1 MTRAR
6 VLHLITHLDIG
17 GAQDNTLLTA
27 ERLNRREYD
36 VHLASGSSG
45 RWLERAYQ
53 YADEVY
59 FINHLRQGRRDI
71 QPASDLQ
78 ALFETVS
85 LIKLQ
90 GYDIVHTHSSK
101 AGFIGRVAAWLAHT
115 PVILHTIHG
124 FPFHPYMSPLRRWVY
139 IFLEKLAAGC
149 TDQLITV
156 SELLKEEAIELKIA
170 PADKITTIYS
180 GIDLSQFEVSVDVAE
195 KRLEFGLDPLFP
207 VVGTVGRL
215 SEQKAPQDF
224 IRAAFEV
231 LQQVPQVQFLM
242 VGDGPLRQ
250 KVEKLIGRDSRIKIL
265 GYRQDVPQILQTFDI
280 FVLSSW
286 WEGLGRALTEAMIV
300 GLPVVATKVNG
311 VPELVVDG
319 ETGLL
324 APPQCPHLLA
334 EKIVSLLQ
342 DPDTA
347 KQLGKNARRKVVS
360 SFSADLM
367 IERISNLYQELL
379 EAKKVGASSMTNL

>member
-1 MTRAR
+1 MKRAK
-6 VLHLITHLDIG
+6 VLHCITHLDVG
-17 GAQDNTLLTA
+17 GAQDNTLLTV
-27 ERLNRREYD
+27 ERLNRGKYD
-36 VHLASGSSG
+36 VHLASGPSG
-45 RWLERAYQ
+45 RWLKRAYQ
-53 YADEVY
+53 YADQVY
-59 FINHLRQGRRDI
+59 LVNHLRQGSRDI

-85 LIKLQ
+85 LIKHQ

-124 FPFHPYMSPLRRWVY
+124 FPFHPYMSPLRRWLYVS
-139 IFLEKLAAGC
+139 LEKLAAGW

-156 SELLKEEAIELKIA
+156 SELLKEEAIELRIA
-170 PADKITTIYS
+170 PADKVTTIYS
-180 GIDLSQFEVSVDVAE
+180 GIDLSQFEVSVDAAK
-195 KRLEFGLDPLFP
+195 KRSELGLDLHLP

-224 IRAAFEV
+224 VKAAFGV
-231 LQQVPQVQFLM
+231 LRKVPKVQFLM
-242 VGDGPLRQ
+242 IGDGPLRQ
-250 KVEKLIGRDSRIKIL
+250 KIEKLVGGDSRIKIL

-286 WEGLGRALTEAMIV
+286 WEGLGRALTEAMII
-300 GLPVVATKVNG
+300 GLPVVATNVNG
-311 VPELVVDG
+311 VPELVIEG

-334 EKIVSLLQ
+334 EKIVYLLQ
-342 DPDTA
+342 NPDTA
-347 KQLGKNARRKVVS
+347 KQFGQNAHYKVVS
-360 SFSADLM
+360 NFSADLM
-367 IERISNLYQELL
+367 IERMSNLYQKLL
-379 EAKKVGASSMTNL
+379 EAEKVRESSITDL